1 MLIWGIG
8 ELIATHSEKGSSSK
22 EKQQKVQAEK
32 EWIHE
37 RKTEGQMQEK
47 EGKGVPKFV
56 SCLMI
61 TSKSTKEKSA
71 EGKELSR
78 ISEGKSTEL
87 RT

>member
-1 MLIWGIG
+1 M
-8 ELIATHSEKGSSSK
+8 K
-22 EKQQKVQAEK
+22 
-32 EWIHE
+32 
-37 RKTEGQMQEK
+37 EK
-47 EGKGVPKFV
+47 EGKGVLKFV